1 MGISIM
7 LKFINFKILHKKN
20 LFSTDILLNFEEKD
34 INKAKFIF
42 INSRLDNYNL
52 YTCTEYSMTYETNYD
67 EFKKIL
73 SMAIIITVPD
83 YLLPKDPDK
92 LTPFIMIL
100 IGNFQQFHQRTIL
113 FFNNKKEIIN

>member
-1 MGISIM
+1 M